1 MLVEALRTVQIVQSS
16 CTRGEKYG
24 HTGAVDVD
32 GRVYTWGCGYK
43 GKLGHY
49 KEWTH
54 EDPADEPLPKLIQ
67 AISDIRIKKIS
78 CGGIHTTLLAGDGRV
93 FSFGCGS
100 NGRIGHPEYANYTYL
115 YREGLP
121 RLIETLPDRV
131 IDISASYYHNACIV
145 AP

>member
-1 MLVEALRTVQIVQSS
+1 LQGRLYTWGIGTFYQLGHGNNSDQPKPMLVEALRTVQIVQSS

-54 EDPADEPLPKLIQ
+54 EDPADEPLPKLI
-67 AISDIRIKKIS
+67 
-78 CGGIHTTLLAGDGRV
+78 
-93 FSFGCGS
+93 
-100 NGRIGHPEYANYTYL
+100 
-115 YREGLP
+115 
-121 RLIETLPDRV
+121 
-131 IDISASYYHNACIV
+131 
-145 AP
+145 